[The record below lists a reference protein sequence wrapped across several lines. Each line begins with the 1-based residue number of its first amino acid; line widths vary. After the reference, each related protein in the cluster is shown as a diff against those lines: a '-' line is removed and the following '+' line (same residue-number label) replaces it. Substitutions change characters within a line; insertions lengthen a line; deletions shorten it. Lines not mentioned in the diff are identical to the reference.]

1 MEKFCGIL
9 FLLFYVLLAL
19 GGLTGAFYIAI
30 GAIKQGCRFRCF
42 YDFIFGVAF
51 LIIGVWLLVAAT
63 PTVLGEL
70 WLALNFPH

>member
-9 FLLFYVLLAL
+9 FLLFYFFLAL
-19 GGLTGAFYIAI
+19 VGLTGVFYIAI

-51 LIIGVWLLVAAT
+51 LLIGVWLLVVAT
-63 PTVLGEL
+63 PTVFQEL
-70 WLALNFPH
+70 LLALNFPH